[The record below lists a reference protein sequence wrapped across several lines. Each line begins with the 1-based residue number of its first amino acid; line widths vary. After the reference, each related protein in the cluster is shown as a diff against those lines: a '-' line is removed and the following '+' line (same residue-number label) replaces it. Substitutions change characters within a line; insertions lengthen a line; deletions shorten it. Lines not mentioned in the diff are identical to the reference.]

1 MTEQKPIGI
10 VFDEDFAEKHAPPYP
25 NPAFLS
31 FESPLRIKG
40 IYDFF
45 KHTNFFKEPR
55 LIKLSPREINYNTI
69 TLAHTTYHIDSIERI
84 SAFGSGLLGEEIYVT
99 KNTFDLAKK
108 AIGGT
113 IEAIESVI
121 NGDTAQSF
129 GLVRPPGHHASR
141 LKSSGL
147 CIFNNIATAIL
158 YLREQGYDKKI
169 AVIDI
174 DDHFGDGLSYYFY
187 QDPSVLYFSIHEFDF
202 TEGDIGFMN
211 EFGEEEGLGFNIN
224 FPVPA
229 GIRNKE
235 FLLIMNIL
243 DPLLHQFKPDLIIVA
258 TGFDMYFDDPIG
270 NCFLTSAAYY
280 QFTKQ
285 LLKIAKKVCGGKV
298 SFILEGGY
306 SLIGLPYCVQAI
318 VKGLLNEPHKE
329 PVFEKR
335 TFLHAS
341 KYEEVERIKDILQKM
356 LKDYWDL

>member
-10 VFDEDFAEKHAPPYP
+10 VYDEDFAEKHAPPYP

-31 FESPLRIKG
+31 FESPLRLKG

-45 KHTNFFKEPR
+45 KQTHFFDDKRLMKLLPR
-55 LIKLSPREINYNTI
+55 DVTYETLS
-69 TLAHTTYHIDSIERI
+69 LAHTTYHIDSIQRI
-84 SAFGSGLLGEEIYVT
+84 SAFGTGLLGEEIYIT
-99 KNTFDLAKK
+99 KNTYDLAKK

-121 NGDTAQSF
+121 RGDVAQSF

-141 LKSSGL
+141 MKSSGL
-147 CIFNNIATAIL
+147 CIFNNIAASIL
-158 YLREQGYDKKI
+158 YLREQGYEKKI
-169 AVIDI
+169 AIIDI

-211 EFGEEEGLGFNIN
+211 EFGEQEGLGFNIN
-224 FPVPA
+224 FPIPS
-229 GIRNKE
+229 GIRNKD
-235 FLLIMNIL
+235 FLLIMELL
-243 DPLLHQFKPDLIIVA
+243 DPLLHQFNPDLIIVA

-270 NCFLTSAAYY
+270 NCFLTSVAYY
-280 QFTKQ
+280 QFAKQ
-285 LLKIAKKVCGGKV
+285 LVSIAKEVCGGKV

-318 VKGLLNEPHKE
+318 VRALLGESHKE
-329 PVFEKR
+329 PLFEKR
-335 TFLHAS
+335 TFLHPS
-341 KYEEVERIKDILQKM
+341 KYEEVNRIKDILIK
-356 LKDYWDL
+356 LLHEFWDL